1 MTKTTT
7 PILLLGKAD
16 SGKTHFSVVLIEKL
30 KEGLSSLHL
39 AVAPEDLTVFEEP
52 RRAIQQGRLA
62 PHTKTAAHGE
72 ASLPLRTAGG
82 RDVRLVLPDY
92 SGEDLKE
99 LVSDRR
105 VSEHW
110 LSEVRAASQWVI
122 MIRPH
127 LIEKN
132 ADIMSQ
138 LRDEFVPISRDQLAP
153 KKWNEGAWWTELLQM
168 LLEIAGV
175 SLMERA
181 PNPRL
186 AVLLS
191 CWDELSSGE
200 QSMNPRAL
208 LAEKAPLFAEF
219 IESNW
224 DKETC
229 QVWGVSS
236 LGRTLS
242 TEDSDEDYVNKGPAS
257 QGFSI
262 HPNGKKGELD
272 APILWILG
280 EDR

>member
-1 MTKTTT
+1 VTKTTT

-219 IESNW
+219 IDSNW
-224 DKETC
+224 DKQAC
-229 QVWGVSS
+229 KVWGVSS

-242 TEDSDEDYVNKGPAS
+242 MQDPDEDYVNKGPAS

-262 HPNGKKGELD
+262 QPNGKKEALD

-280 EDR
+280 EAS